1 LKGTPVNTETKAME
15 PQKRINKPK
24 KLLKEAKLTPVHREL
39 NTRLKTSANTLWA
52 TKQGVWQVNSL
63 KGL

>member
-1 LKGTPVNTETKAME
+1 ME

-24 KLLKEAKLTPVHREL
+24 KPRKEAKLTPVHREQ
-39 NTRLKTSANTLWA
+39 NTRLQASAKALWA
-52 TKQGVWQVNSL
+52 IKQKVWQVNSL